1 MKRRKRTVEK
11 ESKERRGSKEAGG
24 IDDRVSS

>member
-11 ESKERRGSKEAGG
+11 ESKERRGSKEEED
-24 IDDRVSS
+24 IDDGVFS